1 MSAEALS
8 GRTPPDA
15 IGPWQATANTENEIR
30 MIAPRSTLP
39 IQGKYLLWAAGVAAA
54 LVSLRFVL
62 IGAWP
67 VLLFSVLDIGG
78 LAVALY
84 LFSKGPVPEERLRVA
99 GGIVELVRLDGRGRQ
114 SRIALP
120 AYWTRIEASGRTELD
135 HALWLVFR
143 RERYPIGQCV
153 SAAERRALEPRI
165 RALLQTARGAA

>member
-1 MSAEALS
+1 MSAELVS

-15 IGPWQATANTENEIR
+15 TGPWQAACPSENEIR

-39 IQGKYLLWAAGVAAA
+39 IQGKYLLWGAGIAAA
-54 LVSLRFVL
+54 LVSLRFLL

-84 LFSKGPVPEERLRVA
+84 LFNKGPVPEERLRVA

-120 AYWTRIEASGRTELD
+120 AYWTRIEASGRSELD
-135 HALWLVFR
+135 HTLWLVFR

-153 SAAERRALEPRI
+153 SAAERRVLEPRI